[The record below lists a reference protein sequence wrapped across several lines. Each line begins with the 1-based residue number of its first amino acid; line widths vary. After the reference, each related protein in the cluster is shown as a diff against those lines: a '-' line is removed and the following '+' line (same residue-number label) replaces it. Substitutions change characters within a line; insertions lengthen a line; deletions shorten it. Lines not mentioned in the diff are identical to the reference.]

1 MIDTMYCT
9 VATLGDVPCP
19 EGLVAVV
26 YFPGCPMSRRGCRL
40 RIWALNRLL
49 SQEMIL
55 AGLWTF
61 CKGSFRPRKPLQD
74 RQVTDPIQILASCGL
89 CPRVSHVPEGLS
101 PVVPP
106 FTQSRVGALLR
117 LRSRQYSTLPIACTL
132 RGILQA
138 GEPLSAYSYRA
149 PEYEVS
155 YA

>member
-1 MIDTMYCT
+1 MTRVCSGVTFSFAGWHMCALSSDIRRNYCLYCT
-9 VATLGDVPCP
+9 VATLGDIPCP
-19 EGLVAVV
+19 EGLVAVA

-61 CKGSFRPRKPLQD
+61 CKGSFRPRKPPQD

-106 FTQSRVGALLR
+106 FTQSRAGTSLR
-117 LRSRQYSTLPIACTL
+117 LRSRRYSTCFS
-132 RGILQA
+132 RWG
-138 GEPLSAYSYRA
+138 
-149 PEYEVS
+149 
-155 YA
+155 